1 MRETPCRSGGK
12 NEDYDCVINAAAP
25 TVVTFGEVM
34 LRLSAPDGTRL
45 AGARALD
52 ATYGGGEANVA
63 GSLAGFGVPA
73 RFVSRVPAN
82 DLGDGAIRFLRG
94 LGVDTS
100 GVAVESG
107 RLGVYYLEP
116 GASQRA
122 SRVVYDR
129 ADSCIAKAGAGAYDW
144 ASLLDGARWFHT
156 TGITPALSAA
166 AAEAT
171 LAAVRA
177 ARAAGATV
185 SVDLNYRAKLWS
197 WGASVGDVMAG
208 IVAEADVLIGNEEDA
223 EKVFGIRAPGSS
235 VAEGRVDP
243 AGYAA
248 VAAQLASRFP
258 RLRTIAFT
266 QRGSISASENTWS
279 GVGWAPDAFHVAR
292 SYRIA
297 PIVDRVGAGDSF
309 AAGLIYA
316 LLAGRPP
323 EAALEFA
330 VAASCLKHSIR
341 GDVNQVSVAEVD
353 ALAGGPGSGRV
364 DR

>member
-1 MRETPCRSGGK
+1 MANQAIPR
-12 NEDYDCVINAAAP
+12 
-25 TVVTFGEVM
+25 VVTFGEVM

-45 AGARALD
+45 AGATSLD

-63 GSLAGFGVPA
+63 ASLAGFGVSA
-73 RFVSRVPAN
+73 GFVTRVPRN
-82 DLGDGAIRFLRG
+82 DLGEGAIRFLRG

-100 GVAVESG
+100 GIATDAG
-107 RLGVYYLEP
+107 RLGVYFLEP

-129 ADSCIAKAGAGAYDW
+129 ADSCIARAGAASYDWPALLAGAG
-144 ASLLDGARWFHT
+144 WFHT
-156 TGITPALSAA
+156 TGITPALSAP
-166 AAEAT
+166 AAEAA

-185 SVDLNYRAKLWS
+185 SVDLNYRAKLWG
-197 WGASVGDVMAG
+197 WGAAAGDVMAG

-223 EKVFGIRAPGSS
+223 DKVFGIRAPGSS
-235 VAEGRVDP
+235 VADGRVDP
-243 AGYAA
+243 AGYAD
-248 VAAQLASRFP
+248 VASRLAERFP
-258 RLRTIAFT
+258 SLRTIAFT

-279 GVGWAPDAFHVAR
+279 GVLWTPDAFHVAR
-292 SYRIA
+292 SYRIS

-316 LLAGRPP
+316 LLDGRDPG
-323 EAALEFA
+323 AALEFA

-341 GDVNQVSVAEVD
+341 GDVNLVSAGEVD
-353 ALAGGPGSGRV
+353 ALAGGSGSGRV
-364 DR
+364 ER

>member
-1 MRETPCRSGGK
+1 VPGSNSGK
-12 NEDYDCVINAAAP
+12 YEDNVRVVTAAAP
-25 TVVTFGEVM
+25 MVVTFGEVM
-34 LRLSAPDGTRL
+34 LRLSAPGGMRL
-45 AGARALD
+45 AGAPTLD
-52 ATYGGGEANVA
+52 ATFGGGEANVA
-63 GSLAGFGVPA
+63 ASLAGFNIPA
-73 RFVSRVPAN
+73 RFVTRVPAN
-82 DLGDGAIRFLRG
+82 DLGEGAIRFIRG

-100 GVAVESG
+100 GITVEEG

-116 GASQRA
+116 GAAQRA
-122 SRVVYDR
+122 SRVLYDR
-129 ADSCIAKAGAGAYDW
+129 ADSCIAQAGAGAYDW
-144 ASLLDGARWFHT
+144 TSLVDGARWFHT

-197 WGASVGDVMAG
+197 WGAAAGDVMAG

-223 EKVFGIRAPGSS
+223 EKVFGIHAPGSS
-235 VAEGRVDP
+235 VADGRVDP
-243 AGYAA
+243 AGYAS
-248 VAAQLASRFP
+248 VAAQLATRFP

-279 GVGWAPDAFHVAR
+279 GVLWTPDAFHVAR

-316 LLAGRPP
+316 LLDGRTPQ
-323 EAALEFA
+323 AALEFA

-341 GDVNQVSVAEVD
+341 GDVNLVSVAEVD
-353 ALAGGPGSGRV
+353 ALVGGSGSGRV
-364 DR
+364 ER